1 MSFLEVLSG
10 IFQGLNVTLTVTA
23 LGMLYAVPFAFAAG
37 IAQHSWRGLAYGAIT
52 AVIEFW
58 RSTSVVI
65 LLYGF
70 YYTLPSFGLRLSGI
84 TVGSMVLGLHI
95 GAYGSQAVRGA
106 LQSLDKGQSEAGRS
120 LGLRGWQILMLIELP
135 QALLAM
141 MPTFINQFIQLVK
154 GTALVSLVTL
164 TDMTFRA
171 KEISQLFYDPPKV
184 YFALLVAYF
193 ILCYPATIIGRWV
206 ERKVG
211 AGRKL
216 DHAV

>member
-1 MSFLEVLSG
+1 MSFLEILAG
-10 IFQGLNVTLTVTA
+10 ILQGLDVTLTVTA
-23 LGMLYAVPFAFAAG
+23 LGMLYAVPFAFVAG
-37 IAQHSWRGLAYGAIT
+37 ILQHSSRGLAYAGIT

-70 YYTLPSFGLRLSGI
+70 YYTLPAFGLRLSGI
-84 TVGSMVLGLHI
+84 TVGGMVLGLHI

-106 LQSLDKGQSEAGRS
+106 LQSVDRGQGEAGRA
-120 LGLRGWQILMLIELP
+120 LGLRSWQILALIELP

-141 MPTFINQFIQLVK
+141 TPTFINQFIQLVK

-171 KEISQLFYDPPKV
+171 KEISQLVYDPPKI

-193 ILCYPATIIGRWV
+193 LLCYPATIAGRWV

>member
-1 MSFLEVLSG
+1 MSFFDVLSG
-10 IFQGLNVTLTVTA
+10 ILQGLGVTLTVTA

-37 IAQHSWRGLAYGAIT
+37 IAQHLWRGPAHAAIT
-52 AVIEFW
+52 ALIEFW
-58 RSTSVVI
+58 RSTSVII

-70 YYTLPSFGLRLSGI
+70 YYILPSLGLRLSGI
-84 TVGSMVLGLHI
+84 TVGAMVLGLHI
-95 GAYGSQAVRGA
+95 GAYGSQAVRAA
-106 LQSLDKGQSEAGRS
+106 LQALDKGQSEAGRS
-120 LGLRGWQILMLIELP
+120 LGLRGWQILALIELP

-141 MPTFINQFIQLVK
+141 VPTFINQFIQLVK

-171 KEISQLFYDPPKV
+171 KEIAQLHYDPPKI

-193 ILCYPATIIGRWV
+193 MLCYPATIAGRWI
-206 ERKVG
+206 ERRIG

-216 DHAV
+216 DHAL

>member
-1 MSFLEVLSG
+1 MSFFDVLSG
-10 IFQGLNVTLTVTA
+10 ILQGLNVTLTVTA
-23 LGMLYAVPFAFAAG
+23 LGMLYAVPFAFGAG
-37 IAQHSWRGLAYGAIT
+37 IAQHCWRGLAYGAIT
-52 AVIEFW
+52 VLIEFW

-70 YYTLPSFGLRLSGI
+70 YYTLPTFGLRLSGI

-106 LQSLDKGQSEAGRS
+106 LQSLDRGQSEAGRA
-120 LGLRGWQILMLIELP
+120 LGLHGWQILMLIELP

-141 MPTFINQFIQLVK
+141 VPTFINQFIQLVK

-193 ILCYPATIIGRWV
+193 ILCYPATIVGRWV
-206 ERKVG
+206 EHKVG

>member
-10 IFQGLNVTLTVTA
+10 ILQGLGVTLTVTA

-37 IAQHSWRGLAYGAIT
+37 IVQHVSRGLAYAAIT
-52 AVIEFW
+52 ALIEFW
-58 RSTSVVI
+58 RSTSVII

-70 YYTLPSFGLRLSGI
+70 YYTLPTFGLRLSAV
-84 TVGSMVLGLHI
+84 TVGAMVLGLHI

-106 LQSLDKGQSEAGRS
+106 LQAVDKGQGEAGRAV
-120 LGLRGWQILMLIELP
+120 GLNNWQILLLIELP

-141 MPTFINQFIQLVK
+141 VPTFINQFIQLVK

-171 KEISQLFYDPPKV
+171 KEISQLYYNPPKV
-184 YFALLVAYF
+184 YFALLVAYL
-193 ILCYPATIIGRWV
+193 ILCYPATIAGRWI
-206 ERKVG
+206 ERRVG
-211 AGRKL
+211 AGRKVVHDL
-216 DHAV
+216 

>member
-1 MSFLEVLSG
+1 MSFIEVLFG
-10 IFQGLNVTLTVTA
+10 IFQGLGVTLTVTA

-37 IAQHSWRGLAYGAIT
+37 IGQHVSRGLAYAAVT
-52 AVIEFW
+52 ALIEFW

-70 YYTLPSFGLRLSGI
+70 YYILPSAGLRLSGI
-84 TVGSMVLGLHI
+84 TVGAMVLGLHI

-106 LQSLDKGQSEAGRS
+106 LQALDKGQAEAGRAI
-120 LGLRGWQILMLIELP
+120 GLRHWQILLLIELP

-141 MPTFINQFIQLVK
+141 VPTFINQFIQLVK

-171 KEISQLFYDPPKV
+171 KEIAQLHYDPPKI

-193 ILCYPATIIGRWV
+193 MLCYPATIAGRWV
-206 ERKVG
+206 ERRVG

-216 DHAV
+216 DHGL

>member
-1 MSFLEVLSG
+1 
-10 IFQGLNVTLTVTA
+10 
-23 LGMLYAVPFAFAAG
+23 
-37 IAQHSWRGLAYGAIT
+37 
-52 AVIEFW
+52 
-58 RSTSVVI
+58 
-65 LLYGF
+65 
-70 YYTLPSFGLRLSGI
+70 
-84 TVGSMVLGLHI
+84 MVLGLHI

-106 LQSLDKGQSEAGRS
+106 LQALDKGQSEAGRS
-120 LGLRGWQILMLIELP
+120 LGLRSWQILMLIELP

-141 MPTFINQFIQLVK
+141 VPT
-154 GTALVSLVTL
+154 LVSLVTL

-193 ILCYPATIIGRWV
+193 MLCYPATIIGRWV

-211 AGRKL
+211 AGRRL

>member
-1 MSFLEVLSG
+1 MSFFEVLTG
-10 IFQGLNVTLTVTA
+10 ILQGLGVTLTVTA
-23 LGMLYAVPFAFAAG
+23 LGMAYAVPFAFAAG
-37 IAQHSWRGLAYGAIT
+37 IAQHVWRGVAYVAIT

-58 RSTSVVI
+58 RSTSVII

-70 YYTLPSFGLRLSGI
+70 YYTLPSLGLRLSGI

-95 GAYGSQAVRGA
+95 GAYGSQAVRAA
-106 LQSLDKGQSEAGRS
+106 LQALDKGQSEAGRA
-120 LGLRGWQILMLIELP
+120 LGLRNWQILALIELP

-141 MPTFINQFIQLVK
+141 VPTFINQIIQLVK

-171 KEISQLFYDPPKV
+171 KEIAQLHYDPPKI

-193 ILCYPATIIGRWV
+193 LLCYPATIAGRWV
-206 ERKVG
+206 ERRVG
-211 AGRKL
+211 AGRRL
-216 DHAV
+216 DHAL

>member
-1 MSFLEVLSG
+1 VSFLEVLSG
-10 IFQGLNVTLTVTA
+10 ILKGLNVTLTVTA
-23 LGMLYAVPFAFAAG
+23 LGMIYAVPFAFAAG
-37 IAQHSWRGLAYGAIT
+37 IAQYCWRGPAYAAIT
-52 AVIEFW
+52 AVIEIW

-70 YYTLPSFGLRLSGI
+70 YYILPSAGLRLSGI
-84 TVGSMVLGLHI
+84 AVGSMVLGLHI

-106 LQSLDKGQSEAGRS
+106 LQALDNGQNEAGRS
-120 LGLRGWQILMLIELP
+120 LGMCGWQILFLIELP

-141 MPTFINQFIQLVK
+141 VPTFINQFIQLVK

-193 ILCYPATIIGRWV
+193 MLCYPATIVGRWV

-211 AGRKL
+211 TGRKL
-216 DHAV
+216 DHGI

>member
-1 MSFLEVLSG
+1 MTFLQVLSG
-10 IFQGLNVTLTVTA
+10 ILQGLNVTLTVTA

-37 IAQHSWRGLAYGAIT
+37 IAQHCSRGSAYAAIT
-52 AVIEFW
+52 VLIELW

-70 YYTLPSFGLRLSGI
+70 YYTLPTFGLRLSGI
-84 TVGSMVLGLHI
+84 TVGAMVLGLHI

-106 LQSLDKGQSEAGRS
+106 LQSVDKGQGEAGRA
-120 LGLRGWQILMLIELP
+120 LGLHGWQILMLIELP

-141 MPTFINQFIQLVK
+141 VPTFINQFIQLVK

-171 KEISQLFYDPPKV
+171 KEISQLFYDPPKI
-184 YFALLVAYF
+184 YFALLIAYF

-211 AGRKL
+211 SGRKL